1 MELDVTFVYE
11 IIKIQIKCSTED
23 KMKTK
28 FAEFIQQLNPDTEVD
43 DYKFYYDNRIL
54 DPNKTFDNCK
64 NIFGGKK
71 DLIITAIKTLRVL
84 KCPKCNYNGC
94 IITLNDHQISFYGCE
109 HKHTY
114 SAMYDDYFSLQ
125 KMNNSK
131 IKCCQPGCN
140 HNQKN
145 DPRDFYLCLTCTKML
160 ENNKSYCYN
169 CNIEHKNAHEH
180 TTEKFED
187 KNYYC
192 LKHFGRLIEYC
203 FTCKTNLCEKCKDE
217 HKEHTFKKY
226 ELLTPSDKDLQQ
238 LEYDL
243 KTMNRKIDNL
253 QFVINDLIYKLNGS
267 INIYK
272 GYCIIAKDIIDKYK
286 HFNKDFKNFEILKTL
301 RNLKFTN
308 DLMIKDLDELI
319 ESKDSKTQSDKLIDI
334 YMKRKNRYYGDNAS
348 NQKLNEEKDTDWIA
362 EIENKE
368 GIKINKEKPKVE
380 NNNVEES
387 QKDKNE

>member
-1 MELDVTFVYE
+1 MLE
-11 IIKIQIKCSTED
+11 
-23 KMKTK
+23 
-28 FAEFIQQLNPDTEVD
+28 
-43 DYKFYYDNRIL
+43 
-54 DPNKTFDNCK
+54 
-64 NIFGGKK
+64 K
-71 DLIITAIKTLRVL
+71 DI
-84 KCPKCNYNGC
+84 
-94 IITLNDHQISFYGCE
+94 DHQISFYGCE

-217 HKEHTFKKY
+217 HKDHTFKKY

-380 NNNVEES
+380 NNNIDES